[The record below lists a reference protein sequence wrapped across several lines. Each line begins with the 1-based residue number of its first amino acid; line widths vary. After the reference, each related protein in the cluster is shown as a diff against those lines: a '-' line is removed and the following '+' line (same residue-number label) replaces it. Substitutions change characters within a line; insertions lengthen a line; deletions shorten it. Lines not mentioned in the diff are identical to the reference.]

1 MPNKSTVISTT
12 GILSREL
19 NEINSITN
27 KINNF
32 MCVGG
37 NGACHFNSFWN
48 CKKLKRKFFV
58 LMVMVLWLC
67 ILVLYLKVQKI
78 KYNSCGI

>member
-1 MPNKSTVISTT
+1 MKKIFKIMPNKSTVISTT

-32 MCVGG
+32 MCVGE
-37 NGACHFNSFWN
+37 W
-48 CKKLKRKFFV
+48 
-58 LMVMVLWLC
+58 
-67 ILVLYLKVQKI
+67 
-78 KYNSCGI
+78 GI